1 MITAELLQNYPLDLR
16 VVVNGTVRFYEDGYD
31 DLLFG
36 AAHRGQDCPELGE
49 ASLGRSNMGN
59 LDDLTGG
66 AADCAEVEDALVLR
80 RGSN

>member
-16 VVVNGTVRFYEDGYD
+16 VVANGYEDGYD
-31 DLLFG
+31 DLSSEQLTVVKIALNSG
-36 AAHRGQDCPELGE
+36 KHPWEGQHGD
-49 ASLGRSNMGN
+49 